1 MSLRIN
7 YNLASS
13 SAQRGLASSQDLYS
27 RMASRLSTGL
37 RINQAADDTAG
48 MAVSEKLKNQVRGLN
63 QAQRNAQDSVSML
76 QTAEGA
82 LTETHGI
89 LARIRELAVQSA
101 NDTLTASD
109 RANLQAEADQLVAEV
124 DRIASSTQFN
134 GITLLNKNSS
144 VSLHNSGLGLT
155 FQIGANSGNTLGV
168 TLSAVRSQDLGDVQT
183 LNAAHAVTGGAKTI
197 DVGSATAVN
206 YNATVDTAFDVR
218 DAINAANGNITA
230 SVKNGKLRLESGGA
244 AVGTVFANDG
254 GNLQSTLFGSNATV
268 NTVASSTSLEDL
280 GVSASGTMTITATSA
295 AITGATT
302 LANLGISS
310 GDTLVLGLSKAAGTG
325 GAAGTRTLADIG
337 VTAGGTLTIAFAD
350 AGVSPTETRSVAV
363 TYQTSDT
370 LSALASRIDTA
381 VTEAAALT
389 ANGNTGTD
397 TLVVTVGGSAGS
409 GAITLTG
416 NTTAYSGGTLTIN
429 AGTILTDLADSNS
442 GSGSLIS
449 KLNLTTITGAT
460 TGTTSASSASV
471 NTAAFTESV
480 TYTVGSE
487 TDLTAFAAGLQTAI
501 QGAGAIGT
509 STAFDVTSA
518 TAVINGSNQLAID
531 VSPSSNG
538 VTIATITGSGTNAL
552 RTLFGLGAAPASATA
567 TSAMNVAAQTETATV
582 SYTTSDTL
590 STIATKI
597 ATAVT
602 GIGRVGTSLIAG
614 NAGAAASFNAGTSMI
629 DITGVDTDTTLTF
642 SSGALR
648 TALNLAAPDTVT
660 ASGTTSSSAAIV
672 QNAYRLSS
680 NALTGV
686 TSISSSSSGSIDI
699 STQTAASAA
708 ISTLDSAINQV
719 STARANIGAI
729 ENRLDSTSRSLAV
742 ASENTAAANSRI
754 ADADIAQSMSEMVR
768 AQILQQA
775 GISVLAQ
782 ANQAPSLVLQLL
794 R

>member
-13 SAQRGLASSQDLYS
+13 SAQRGLGTSQDLYS

-101 NDTLTASD
+101 NDTLTVSD

-218 DAINAANGNITA
+218 DAINAAGGDITA
-230 SVKNGKLRLESGGA
+230 SVKNGKLRLESSA
-244 AVGTVFANDG
+244 AVSAVFANDG
-254 GNLQSTLFGSNATV
+254 GDLQSTLFATNATV

-280 GVSASGTMTITATSA
+280 GVSASGTMTITATSGT
-295 AITGATT
+295 ITGATT
-302 LANLGISS
+302 LTNLGINS

-325 GAAGTRTLADIG
+325 GAAGTMTLADLG
-337 VTAGGTLTIAFAD
+337 VTAGGTLTLAFAD
-350 AGVSPTETRSVAV
+350 AGVSPTETRSIAV

-389 ANGNTGTD
+389 ASGSTGTD
-397 TLVVTVGGSAGS
+397 TLAVTVGGSAGS

-460 TGTTSASSASV
+460 TGTTSASSATV
-471 NTAAFTESV
+471 NTATFTESV

-487 TDLTAFAAGLQTAI
+487 ADLTAFAAGLQTAI

-509 STAFDVTSA
+509 SAAFDVTSA

-602 GIGRVGTSLIAG
+602 GIGQVGTSLIAG

-648 TALNLAAPDTVT
+648 TALNLAAPDTAT

-680 NALTGV
+680 SALTGV

>member
-230 SVKNGKLRLESGGA
+230 SVKGGKLRLESSA
-244 AVGTVFANDG
+244 AVGTVFASDG

-325 GAAGTRTLADIG
+325 GAAGTMTLADLG
-337 VTAGGTLTIAFAD
+337 VSAGGTLTLAFAD

-389 ANGNTGTD
+389 ASGNTGTD
-397 TLVVTVGGSAGS
+397 TLAVIVGGSAGS

-648 TALNLAAPDTVT
+648 TALNLAAPDTAT

>member
-230 SVKNGKLRLESGGA
+230 SVKGGKLRLESSA
-244 AVGTVFANDG
+244 AVGTVFASDG

-280 GVSASGTMTITATSA
+280 GVSASGTMTITATSGT
-295 AITGATT
+295 ITGATT
-302 LANLGISS
+302 LTNLGINS

-350 AGVSPTETRSVAV
+350 AGVSPTETRSIAV

-389 ANGNTGTD
+389 ASGNTGTD
-397 TLVVTVGGSAGS
+397 TLAVIVGGSAGS

-648 TALNLAAPDTVT
+648 TALNLVSPDTVT

-686 TSISSSSSGSIDI
+686 TSISSSSTGSIDI

-719 STARANIGAI
+719 SSARANIGAI
-729 ENRLDSTSRSLAV
+729 QNRLESVGRSLAV

-754 ADADIAQSMSEMVR
+754 ADADVAQSMSELVR
-768 AQILQQA
+768 SQILQQA

>member
-13 SAQRGLASSQDLYS
+13 SAQRGLGTSQDLYS

-101 NDTLTASD
+101 NDTLTVSD

-218 DAINAANGNITA
+218 DAINAAGGDITA
-230 SVKNGKLRLESGGA
+230 SVKNGKLRLESSA
-244 AVGTVFANDG
+244 AVSAVFANDG
-254 GNLQSTLFGSNATV
+254 GDLQSTLFATNATV

-280 GVSASGTMTITATSA
+280 GVSASGTMTITATSGT
-295 AITGATT
+295 ITGATT
-302 LANLGISS
+302 LTNLGINS

-325 GAAGTRTLADIG
+325 GAAGTMTLADLG
-337 VTAGGTLTIAFAD
+337 VTAGGTLTLAFAD
-350 AGVSPTETRSVAV
+350 AGVSPTETRSIAV

-381 VTEAAALT
+381 VTEAAVLT
-389 ANGNTGTD
+389 ASGNTGTD
-397 TLVVTVGGSAGS
+397 TLAVTVGGSAGS

-416 NTTAYSGGTLTIN
+416 NATAYSGGILTIN

-460 TGTTSASSASV
+460 TGTTSASSATV
-471 NTAAFTESV
+471 NTATFTESV

-487 TDLTAFAAGLQTAI
+487 ADLTAFAAGLQTAI

-509 STAFDVTSA
+509 SAAFDVTSA

-602 GIGRVGTSLIAG
+602 GIGQVGTSLIAG

-648 TALNLAAPDTVT
+648 TALNLAAPDTAT

-680 NALTGV
+680 SALTGV

>member
-230 SVKNGKLRLESGGA
+230 SVKGGKLRLESSA
-244 AVGTVFANDG
+244 AVGTVFASDG

-280 GVSASGTMTITATSA
+280 GVSASGTMTITATSGT
-295 AITGATT
+295 ITGATT
-302 LANLGISS
+302 LTNLGINS

-350 AGVSPTETRSVAV
+350 AGVSPTETRSIAV

-370 LSALASRIDTA
+370 LSALASRIDIA

-389 ANGNTGTD
+389 ASGNTGTD
-397 TLVVTVGGSAGS
+397 TLAVIVGGSAGS

-648 TALNLAAPDTVT
+648 TALNLAAPDTAT

>member
-230 SVKNGKLRLESGGA
+230 SVKGGKLRLESSA
-244 AVGTVFANDG
+244 AVGTVFASDG

-280 GVSASGTMTITATSA
+280 GVSASGTMTITATSGT
-295 AITGATT
+295 ITGATT
-302 LANLGISS
+302 LTNLGINS

-325 GAAGTRTLADIG
+325 GAAGTMTLADIG
-337 VTAGGTLTIAFAD
+337 VTSGGTLTIAFAD
-350 AGVSPTETRSVAV
+350 AGVSPTETRSIAV

-389 ANGNTGTD
+389 ASGNTGTD
-397 TLVVTVGGSAGS
+397 TLAVIVGGSAGS

-614 NAGAAASFNAGTSMI
+614 NAGTAASFNAGTSMI

>member
-230 SVKNGKLRLESGGA
+230 SVKGGKLRLESSA
-244 AVGTVFANDG
+244 AVGTVFASDG

-280 GVSASGTMTITATSA
+280 GVSASGTMTITATSGT
-295 AITGATT
+295 ITGATT
-302 LANLGISS
+302 LTNLGINS

-325 GAAGTRTLADIG
+325 GAAGTMTLADIG
-337 VTAGGTLTIAFAD
+337 VTSGGTLTIAFAD
-350 AGVSPTETRSVAV
+350 AGVSPTETRSIAV

-389 ANGNTGTD
+389 ASGNTGTD
-397 TLVVTVGGSAGS
+397 TLAVIVGGSAGS

-648 TALNLAAPDTVT
+648 TALNLAAPDTAT

>member
-230 SVKNGKLRLESGGA
+230 SVKNGKLRLESSA

-254 GNLQSTLFGSNATV
+254 GNLQSTLFATNATV

-325 GAAGTRTLADIG
+325 GAAGTMTLADLG
-337 VTAGGTLTIAFAD
+337 VSAGGTLTLAFAD

-389 ANGNTGTD
+389 ASGNTGTD
-397 TLVVTVGGSAGS
+397 TLAVTVGGSAGS

-614 NAGAAASFNAGTSMI
+614 NAGTAASFNAGTSMI

>member
-13 SAQRGLASSQDLYS
+13 SAQRGLGTSQDLYS

-101 NDTLTASD
+101 NDTLTVSD

-218 DAINAANGNITA
+218 DAINAAGGDITA
-230 SVKNGKLRLESGGA
+230 SVKNGKLRLESSA
-244 AVGTVFANDG
+244 AVSAVFANDG
-254 GNLQSTLFGSNATV
+254 GDLQSTLFATNATV

-280 GVSASGTMTITATSA
+280 GVSASGTMTITATSGT
-295 AITGATT
+295 ITGATT
-302 LANLGISS
+302 LTNLGINS

-325 GAAGTRTLADIG
+325 GAAGTMTLADLG
-337 VTAGGTLTIAFAD
+337 VTAGGTLTLAFAD
-350 AGVSPTETRSVAV
+350 AGVSPTETRSIAV

-370 LSALASRIDTA
+370 LSVLASRIDTA
-381 VTEAAALT
+381 VTEAAVLT
-389 ANGNTGTD
+389 ASGNTGTD
-397 TLVVTVGGSAGS
+397 TLAVTVGGSAGS

-416 NTTAYSGGTLTIN
+416 NATAYSGGILTIN

-460 TGTTSASSASV
+460 TGTTSASSATV
-471 NTAAFTESV
+471 NTATFTESV

-487 TDLTAFAAGLQTAI
+487 ADLTAFAAGLQTAI

-509 STAFDVTSA
+509 SAAFDVTSA

-602 GIGRVGTSLIAG
+602 GIGQVGTSLIAG
-614 NAGAAASFNAGTSMI
+614 NAGTVASFNAGTSMI

-648 TALNLAAPDTVT
+648 TALNLAAPDTAT

-680 NALTGV
+680 SALTGV

>member
-1 MSLRIN
+1 MSLRIY

-13 SAQRGLASSQDLYS
+13 AAQRGLGTSQDLYS

-37 RINQAADDTAG
+37 RINQAADDSAG

-230 SVKNGKLRLESGGA
+230 SVKNGKLRLESSA
-244 AVGTVFANDG
+244 AVGTVFASDG

-280 GVSASGTMTITATSA
+280 GVSASGTMTITATSGT
-295 AITGATT
+295 ITGATT
-302 LANLGISS
+302 LTNLGINS

-325 GAAGTRTLADIG
+325 GAAGTMTLADIG
-337 VTAGGTLTIAFAD
+337 VTAGGTLTLAFAD

-381 VTEAAALT
+381 VSEAAALT
-389 ANGNTGTD
+389 ASGNTGTD
-397 TLVVTVGGSAGS
+397 TLAVIVGGSAGS

-614 NAGAAASFNAGTSMI
+614 NAGTAASFNAGTSMI

>member
-82 LTETHGI
+82 LAETHGI

-230 SVKNGKLRLESGGA
+230 SVKNGKLRLESSA
-244 AVGTVFANDG
+244 AVGTVFASDG

-280 GVSASGTMTITATSA
+280 GVSASGTMTITATSGT
-295 AITGATT
+295 ITGATT
-302 LANLGISS
+302 LTNLGINS

-325 GAAGTRTLADIG
+325 GAAGTMTLADIG
-337 VTAGGTLTIAFAD
+337 VTSGGTLTIAFAD
-350 AGVSPTETRSVAV
+350 AGVSPTETRSIAV

-389 ANGNTGTD
+389 ASGNTGTD
-397 TLVVTVGGSAGS
+397 TLAVIVGGSAGS

-614 NAGAAASFNAGTSMI
+614 NAGTAASFNAGTSMI

-648 TALNLAAPDTVT
+648 TALNLAAPDTAT

>member
-13 SAQRGLASSQDLYS
+13 SAQRGLGTSQDLYS

-101 NDTLTASD
+101 NDTLTVSD

-230 SVKNGKLRLESGGA
+230 SVKNGKLRLESSA
-244 AVGTVFANDG
+244 AVGTVFASDG

-280 GVSASGTMTITATSA
+280 GVSASGTMTITATSGT
-295 AITGATT
+295 ITGATT
-302 LANLGISS
+302 LTNLGINS

-350 AGVSPTETRSVAV
+350 AGVSPTETRSIAV

-370 LSALASRIDTA
+370 LSALASRIDIA

-648 TALNLAAPDTVT
+648 TALNLAAPDTAT

>member
-13 SAQRGLASSQDLYS
+13 SAQRGLGTSQDLYS

-101 NDTLTASD
+101 NDTLTVSD

-168 TLSAVRSQDLGDVQT
+168 TLSAVRAQDLGDVQT

-218 DAINAANGNITA
+218 DAINAAGGDITA
-230 SVKNGKLRLESGGA
+230 SVKNGKLRLESSA
-244 AVGTVFANDG
+244 AVSAVFANDG
-254 GNLQSTLFGSNATV
+254 GDLQSTLFATNATV

-280 GVSASGTMTITATSA
+280 GVSASGTMTITATSGT
-295 AITGATT
+295 ITGATT
-302 LANLGISS
+302 LTNLGINS

-325 GAAGTRTLADIG
+325 GAAGTMTLADLG

-350 AGVSPTETRSVAV
+350 AGVSPTETRSIAV

-389 ANGNTGTD
+389 ASGSTGTD
-397 TLVVTVGGSAGS
+397 TLAVTVGGSAGS

-460 TGTTSASSASV
+460 TGTTSASSATV

-487 TDLTAFAAGLQTAI
+487 ADLTAFAAGLQTAI

-509 STAFDVTSA
+509 SAAFDVTSA

-602 GIGRVGTSLIAG
+602 GIGQVGTSLIAG
-614 NAGAAASFNAGTSMI
+614 NAGTVASFNAGTSMI

-648 TALNLAAPDTVT
+648 TALNLAAPDTAT

-680 NALTGV
+680 SALTGV

>member
-13 SAQRGLASSQDLYS
+13 AAQRGLGTSQDLYS

-37 RINQAADDTAG
+37 RINQAADDSAG

-101 NDTLTASD
+101 NDTLTVSD

-218 DAINAANGNITA
+218 DAINAAGGDITA
-230 SVKNGKLRLESGGA
+230 SVKNGKLRLESSA
-244 AVGTVFANDG
+244 AVSAVFANDG
-254 GNLQSTLFGSNATV
+254 GDLQSTLFATNATV

-280 GVSASGTMTITATSA
+280 GVSASGTMTITATSGT
-295 AITGATT
+295 ITGATT
-302 LANLGISS
+302 LTNLGINS

-325 GAAGTRTLADIG
+325 GAAGTMTLADLG

-350 AGVSPTETRSVAV
+350 AGVSPTETRSIAV

-370 LSALASRIDTA
+370 LSALASRIDIA

-389 ANGNTGTD
+389 ASGSTGTD
-397 TLVVTVGGSAGS
+397 TLAVTVGGSAGS

-460 TGTTSASSASV
+460 TGTTSASSATV

-487 TDLTAFAAGLQTAI
+487 ADLTAFAAGLQTAI

-602 GIGRVGTSLIAG
+602 GIGQVGTSLIAG
-614 NAGAAASFNAGTSMI
+614 NAGTAASFNAGTSMI

-648 TALNLAAPDTVT
+648 TALNLAAPDTAT

-680 NALTGV
+680 IALTGV

>member
-13 SAQRGLASSQDLYS
+13 AAQRGLGTSQDLYS

-37 RINQAADDTAG
+37 RINQAADDSAG

-101 NDTLTASD
+101 NDTLTVSD

-218 DAINAANGNITA
+218 DAINAAGGDITA
-230 SVKNGKLRLESGGA
+230 SVKNGKLRLESSA
-244 AVGTVFANDG
+244 AVSAVFANDG
-254 GNLQSTLFGSNATV
+254 GDLQSTLFATNATV

-280 GVSASGTMTITATSA
+280 GVSASGTMTITATSGT
-295 AITGATT
+295 ITGATT
-302 LANLGISS
+302 LTNLGINS

-325 GAAGTRTLADIG
+325 GAAGTMTLADLG

-350 AGVSPTETRSVAV
+350 AGVSPTETRSIAV

-389 ANGNTGTD
+389 ASGSTGTD
-397 TLVVTVGGSAGS
+397 TLAVTVGGSAGS

-460 TGTTSASSASV
+460 TGTTSASSATV

-487 TDLTAFAAGLQTAI
+487 ADLTAFAAGLQTAI

-602 GIGRVGTSLIAG
+602 GIGQVGTSLIAG
-614 NAGAAASFNAGTSMI
+614 NAGTAASFNAGTSMI

-680 NALTGV
+680 IALTGV

>member
-13 SAQRGLASSQDLYS
+13 SAQRGLGTSQDLYS

-101 NDTLTASD
+101 NDTLTVSD

-218 DAINAANGNITA
+218 DAINAAGGDITA
-230 SVKNGKLRLESGGA
+230 SVKNGKLRLESSA
-244 AVGTVFANDG
+244 AVSAVFANDG
-254 GNLQSTLFGSNATV
+254 GDLQSTLFATNATV

-280 GVSASGTMTITATSA
+280 GVSASGTMTITATSGT
-295 AITGATT
+295 ITGATT
-302 LANLGISS
+302 LTNLGINS

-325 GAAGTRTLADIG
+325 GAAGTMTLADLG

-350 AGVSPTETRSVAV
+350 AGVSPTETRSIAV

-389 ANGNTGTD
+389 ASGSTGTD
-397 TLVVTVGGSAGS
+397 TLAVTVGGSAGS

-416 NTTAYSGGTLTIN
+416 NATAYSGGILTIN

-460 TGTTSASSASV
+460 TGTTSASSATV

-487 TDLTAFAAGLQTAI
+487 ADLTAFAAGLQTAI

-602 GIGRVGTSLIAG
+602 GIGQVGTSLIAG
-614 NAGAAASFNAGTSMI
+614 NAGTVASFNAGTSMI

-648 TALNLAAPDTVT
+648 TALNLAAPDTAT

-680 NALTGV
+680 IALTGV

>member
-13 SAQRGLASSQDLYS
+13 AAQRGLGTSQDLYS

-37 RINQAADDTAG
+37 RINQAADDSAG

-101 NDTLTASD
+101 NDTLTVSD

-218 DAINAANGNITA
+218 DAINAAGGDITA
-230 SVKNGKLRLESGGA
+230 SVKNGKLRLESSA
-244 AVGTVFANDG
+244 AVSAVFANDG
-254 GNLQSTLFGSNATV
+254 GDLQSTLFATNATV

-280 GVSASGTMTITATSA
+280 GVSASGTMTITATSGT
-295 AITGATT
+295 ITGATT
-302 LANLGISS
+302 LTNLGINS

-325 GAAGTRTLADIG
+325 GAAGTMTLADLG

-350 AGVSPTETRSVAV
+350 AGVSPTETRSIAV

-381 VTEAAALT
+381 VTEAVALT
-389 ANGNTGTD
+389 ASGSTGTD
-397 TLVVTVGGSAGS
+397 TLAVTVGGSAGS

-460 TGTTSASSASV
+460 TGTTSASSATV

-487 TDLTAFAAGLQTAI
+487 ADLTAFAAGLQTAI

-552 RTLFGLGAAPASATA
+552 RTLLGLGAAPASATA

-602 GIGRVGTSLIAG
+602 GIGQVGTSLIAG
-614 NAGAAASFNAGTSMI
+614 NAGTAASFNAGTSMI

-680 NALTGV
+680 IALTGV

>member
-13 SAQRGLASSQDLYS
+13 SAQRGLGTSQDLYS

-101 NDTLTASD
+101 NDTLTVSD

-218 DAINAANGNITA
+218 DAINAAGGDITA
-230 SVKNGKLRLESGGA
+230 SVKNGKLRLESSA
-244 AVGTVFANDG
+244 AVSAVFANDG
-254 GNLQSTLFGSNATV
+254 GDLQSTLFATNATV

-280 GVSASGTMTITATSA
+280 GVSASGTMTITATSGT
-295 AITGATT
+295 ITGATT
-302 LANLGISS
+302 LTNLGINS

-325 GAAGTRTLADIG
+325 GAAGTMTLADLG

-350 AGVSPTETRSVAV
+350 AGVSPTETRSIAV

-381 VTEAAALT
+381 VTEAAVLT
-389 ANGNTGTD
+389 ASGNTGTD
-397 TLVVTVGGSAGS
+397 TLAVTVGGSAGS

-460 TGTTSASSASV
+460 TGTTSASSATV

-487 TDLTAFAAGLQTAI
+487 ADLTAFAAGLQTAI

-509 STAFDVTSA
+509 SAAFDVTSA

-602 GIGRVGTSLIAG
+602 GIGQVGTSLIAG

-648 TALNLAAPDTVT
+648 TALNLAAPDTAT

-680 NALTGV
+680 IALTGV

>member
-1 MSLRIN
+1 
-7 YNLASS
+7 
-13 SAQRGLASSQDLYS
+13 
-27 RMASRLSTGL
+27 
-37 RINQAADDTAG
+37 
-48 MAVSEKLKNQVRGLN
+48 
-63 QAQRNAQDSVSML
+63 ML

-101 NDTLTASD
+101 NDTLTVSD

-218 DAINAANGNITA
+218 DAINAAGGDITA
-230 SVKNGKLRLESGGA
+230 SVKNGKLRLESSA
-244 AVGTVFANDG
+244 AVSAVFANDG
-254 GNLQSTLFGSNATV
+254 GDLQSTLFATNATV

-280 GVSASGTMTITATSA
+280 GVSASGTMTITATSGT
-295 AITGATT
+295 ITGATT
-302 LANLGISS
+302 LTNLGINS

-325 GAAGTRTLADIG
+325 GAAGTMTLADLG
-337 VTAGGTLTIAFAD
+337 VTAGGTLTLAFAD
-350 AGVSPTETRSVAV
+350 AGVSPTETRSIAV

-381 VTEAAALT
+381 VTEAAVLT
-389 ANGNTGTD
+389 ASGNTGTD
-397 TLVVTVGGSAGS
+397 TLAVTVGGSAGS

-416 NTTAYSGGTLTIN
+416 NATAYSGGILTIN

-460 TGTTSASSASV
+460 TGTTSASSATV
-471 NTAAFTESV
+471 NTATFTESV

-487 TDLTAFAAGLQTAI
+487 ADLTAFAAGLQTAI

-509 STAFDVTSA
+509 SAAFDVTSA

-602 GIGRVGTSLIAG
+602 GIGQVGTSLIAG
-614 NAGAAASFNAGTSMI
+614 NAGTVASFNAGTSMI

-648 TALNLAAPDTVT
+648 TALNLAAPDTAT

-680 NALTGV
+680 SALTGV

>member
-230 SVKNGKLRLESGGA
+230 SVKGGKLRLESSA
-244 AVGTVFANDG
+244 AVGTVFASDG

-280 GVSASGTMTITATSA
+280 GVSASGTMTITATSGT
-295 AITGATT
+295 ITGATT
-302 LANLGISS
+302 LTNLGINS

-325 GAAGTRTLADIG
+325 GAAGTMTLADIG
-337 VTAGGTLTIAFAD
+337 VTSGGTLTIAFAD
-350 AGVSPTETRSVAV
+350 AGVSPTETRSIAV

-370 LSALASRIDTA
+370 LSALASRIDIA

-397 TLVVTVGGSAGS
+397 TLAVIVGGSAGS

-648 TALNLAAPDTVT
+648 TALNLAAPDTAT

>member
-13 SAQRGLASSQDLYS
+13 SAQRGLGTSQDLYS

-101 NDTLTASD
+101 NDTLTVSD

-218 DAINAANGNITA
+218 DAINAAGGDITA
-230 SVKNGKLRLESGGA
+230 SVKNGKLRLESSA
-244 AVGTVFANDG
+244 AVSAVFANDG
-254 GNLQSTLFGSNATV
+254 GDLQSTLFATNATV

-280 GVSASGTMTITATSA
+280 GVSASGTMTITATSGT
-295 AITGATT
+295 ITGATT
-302 LANLGISS
+302 LTNLGINS

-325 GAAGTRTLADIG
+325 GAAGTMTLADLG
-337 VTAGGTLTIAFAD
+337 VTAGGTLTLAFAD
-350 AGVSPTETRSVAV
+350 AGVSPTETRSIAV

-389 ANGNTGTD
+389 ASGSTGTD
-397 TLVVTVGGSAGS
+397 TLAVTVGGSAGS

-460 TGTTSASSASV
+460 TGTTSASSATV
-471 NTAAFTESV
+471 NTATFTESV

-487 TDLTAFAAGLQTAI
+487 ADLTAFAAGLQTAI

-509 STAFDVTSA
+509 SAAFDVTSA

-602 GIGRVGTSLIAG
+602 GIGQVGTSLIAG
-614 NAGAAASFNAGTSMI
+614 NAGTVASFNAGTSMI

-648 TALNLAAPDTVT
+648 TALNLAAPDTAT

-680 NALTGV
+680 SALTGV

>member
-13 SAQRGLASSQDLYS
+13 SAQRGLGTSQDLYS

-101 NDTLTASD
+101 NDTLTVSD

-218 DAINAANGNITA
+218 DAINAAGGDITA
-230 SVKNGKLRLESGGA
+230 SVKNGKLRLESSA
-244 AVGTVFANDG
+244 AVSAVFANDG
-254 GNLQSTLFGSNATV
+254 GDLQSTLFATNATV

-280 GVSASGTMTITATSA
+280 GVSASGTMTITATSGT
-295 AITGATT
+295 ITGATT
-302 LANLGISS
+302 LTNLGINS

-325 GAAGTRTLADIG
+325 GAAGTMTLADLG
-337 VTAGGTLTIAFAD
+337 VTAGGTLTLAFAD
-350 AGVSPTETRSVAV
+350 AGVSPTETRSIAV

-389 ANGNTGTD
+389 ASGSTGTD
-397 TLVVTVGGSAGS
+397 TLAVTVGGSAGS

-460 TGTTSASSASV
+460 TGTTSASSATV

-487 TDLTAFAAGLQTAI
+487 ADLTAFAAGLQTAI

-509 STAFDVTSA
+509 SAAFDVTSA

-602 GIGRVGTSLIAG
+602 GIGQVGTSLIAG
-614 NAGAAASFNAGTSMI
+614 NAGTVASFNAGTSMI

-648 TALNLAAPDTVT
+648 TALNLAAPDTAT

-680 NALTGV
+680 IALTGV

>member
-13 SAQRGLASSQDLYS
+13 AAQRGLGTSQDLYS

-37 RINQAADDTAG
+37 RINQAADDSAG

-101 NDTLTASD
+101 NDTLTVSD

-218 DAINAANGNITA
+218 DAINAAGGDITA
-230 SVKNGKLRLESGGA
+230 SVKNGKLRLESSA
-244 AVGTVFANDG
+244 AVSAVFANDG
-254 GNLQSTLFGSNATV
+254 GDLQSTLFATNATV

-280 GVSASGTMTITATSA
+280 GVSASGTMTITATSGT
-295 AITGATT
+295 ITGATT
-302 LANLGISS
+302 LTNLGINS

-325 GAAGTRTLADIG
+325 GAAGTMTLADLG

-350 AGVSPTETRSVAV
+350 AGVSPTETRSIAV

-370 LSALASRIDTA
+370 LSALASRIDIA

-389 ANGNTGTD
+389 ASGSTGTD
-397 TLVVTVGGSAGS
+397 TLAVTVGGSAGS

-460 TGTTSASSASV
+460 TGTTSASSATV

-487 TDLTAFAAGLQTAI
+487 ADLTAFAAGLQTAI

-509 STAFDVTSA
+509 SAAFDVTSA

-602 GIGRVGTSLIAG
+602 GIGQVGTSLIAG
-614 NAGAAASFNAGTSMI
+614 NAGTAASFNAGTSMI

-680 NALTGV
+680 IALTGV

>member
-13 SAQRGLASSQDLYS
+13 SAQRGLGTSQDLYS

-101 NDTLTASD
+101 NDTLTVSD

-218 DAINAANGNITA
+218 DAINAAGGDITA
-230 SVKNGKLRLESGGA
+230 SVKNGKLRLESSA
-244 AVGTVFANDG
+244 AVSAVFANDG
-254 GNLQSTLFGSNATV
+254 GDLQSTLFATNATV

-280 GVSASGTMTITATSA
+280 GVSASGTMTITATSGT
-295 AITGATT
+295 ITGATT
-302 LANLGISS
+302 LTNLGINS

-325 GAAGTRTLADIG
+325 GAAGTMTLADLG
-337 VTAGGTLTIAFAD
+337 VTVGGTLTIAFAD
-350 AGVSPTETRSVAV
+350 AGVSPTETRSIAV

-389 ANGNTGTD
+389 ASGSTGTD
-397 TLVVTVGGSAGS
+397 TLAVTVGGSAGS

-460 TGTTSASSASV
+460 TGTTSASSATV

-487 TDLTAFAAGLQTAI
+487 ADLTAFAAGLQTAI

-602 GIGRVGTSLIAG
+602 GIGQVGTSLIAG

-648 TALNLAAPDTVT
+648 TALNLAAPDTAT

-680 NALTGV
+680 IALTGV

>member
-13 SAQRGLASSQDLYS
+13 AAQRGLGTSQDLYS

-37 RINQAADDTAG
+37 RINRAADDTAG

-168 TLSAVRSQDLGDVQT
+168 TLSAVRAQDLGDVQT

-218 DAINAANGNITA
+218 DAINAAGGDITA
-230 SVKNGKLRLESGGA
+230 SVKNGKLRLESSA
-244 AVGTVFANDG
+244 AVSAVFANDG
-254 GNLQSTLFGSNATV
+254 GDLQSTLFATNATV

-280 GVSASGTMTITATSA
+280 GVSASGTMTITATSG

-302 LANLGISS
+302 LTNLGINS

-325 GAAGTRTLADIG
+325 GAAGTMTLADIG

-350 AGVSPTETRSVAV
+350 AGVSPTETRSIAV

-389 ANGNTGTD
+389 ASGSTGTD
-397 TLVVTVGGSAGS
+397 TLAVTVGGSAGS

-460 TGTTSASSASV
+460 TGTTSASSALV

-552 RTLFGLGAAPASATA
+552 RTLLGLGAAPASATA

-602 GIGRVGTSLIAG
+602 GIGQVGTSLIAG
-614 NAGAAASFNAGTSMI
+614 NAGTAASFNAGTSMI

-648 TALNLAAPDTVT
+648 TALNLAAPDTAT

-680 NALTGV
+680 SALTGV

>member
-230 SVKNGKLRLESGGA
+230 SVKNGKLRLESSA
-244 AVGTVFANDG
+244 AVGTVFASDG

-280 GVSASGTMTITATSA
+280 GVSASGTMTITATSGT
-295 AITGATT
+295 ITGATT
-302 LANLGISS
+302 LTNLGINS

-325 GAAGTRTLADIG
+325 GAAGTMTLADIG
-337 VTAGGTLTIAFAD
+337 VTSGGTLTIAFAD

-389 ANGNTGTD
+389 ASGNTGTD
-397 TLVVTVGGSAGS
+397 TLAVIVGGSAGS

-416 NTTAYSGGTLTIN
+416 NTTGYSGGTLTIN

-648 TALNLAAPDTVT
+648 TALNLAAPDTAT

>member
-230 SVKNGKLRLESGGA
+230 SVKNGKLRLESSA
-244 AVGTVFANDG
+244 AVGTVFASDG

-280 GVSASGTMTITATSA
+280 GVSASGTMTITATSGT
-295 AITGATT
+295 ITGATT
-302 LANLGISS
+302 LTNLGINS

-325 GAAGTRTLADIG
+325 GAAGTMTLADLG

-350 AGVSPTETRSVAV
+350 AGVSPTETRSIAV

-370 LSALASRIDTA
+370 LSALASRIDIA

-389 ANGNTGTD
+389 ASGNTGTD
-397 TLVVTVGGSAGS
+397 TLAVIVGGSAGS

-614 NAGAAASFNAGTSMI
+614 NAGTAASFNAGTSMI

>member
-13 SAQRGLASSQDLYS
+13 SAQRGLGTSQDLYS

-101 NDTLTASD
+101 NDTLTVSD

-218 DAINAANGNITA
+218 DAINAAGGDITA
-230 SVKNGKLRLESGGA
+230 SVKNGKLRLESSA
-244 AVGTVFANDG
+244 AVSAVFANDG
-254 GNLQSTLFGSNATV
+254 GDLQSTLFATNATV

-280 GVSASGTMTITATSA
+280 GVSASGTMTITATSGT
-295 AITGATT
+295 ITGATT
-302 LANLGISS
+302 LTNLGINS

-325 GAAGTRTLADIG
+325 GAAGTMTLADLG
-337 VTAGGTLTIAFAD
+337 VTAGGTLTLAFAD
-350 AGVSPTETRSVAV
+350 AGVSPTETRSIAV

-370 LSALASRIDTA
+370 LSVLASRIDTA
-381 VTEAAALT
+381 VTEAAVLT
-389 ANGNTGTD
+389 ASGNTGTD
-397 TLVVTVGGSAGS
+397 TLAVTVGGSAGS

-460 TGTTSASSASV
+460 TGTTSASSATV
-471 NTAAFTESV
+471 NTATFTESV

-487 TDLTAFAAGLQTAI
+487 ADLTAFAAGLQTAI

-509 STAFDVTSA
+509 SAAFDVTSA

-602 GIGRVGTSLIAG
+602 GIGQVGTSLIAG

-648 TALNLAAPDTVT
+648 TALNLAAPDTAT

-680 NALTGV
+680 SALTGV

>member
-13 SAQRGLASSQDLYS
+13 SAQRGLGTSQDLYS

-37 RINQAADDTAG
+37 RINQAADDSAG

-101 NDTLTASD
+101 NDTLTVSD

-218 DAINAANGNITA
+218 DAINAAGGDITA
-230 SVKNGKLRLESGGA
+230 SVKNGKLRLESSA
-244 AVGTVFANDG
+244 AVSAVFANDG
-254 GNLQSTLFGSNATV
+254 GDLQSTLFATNATV

-280 GVSASGTMTITATSA
+280 GVSASGTMTITATSGT
-295 AITGATT
+295 ITGATT
-302 LANLGISS
+302 LTNLGINS

-325 GAAGTRTLADIG
+325 GAAGTMTLADLG

-350 AGVSPTETRSVAV
+350 AGVSPTETRSIAV

-370 LSALASRIDTA
+370 LSALASRIDIA

-389 ANGNTGTD
+389 ASGSTGTD
-397 TLVVTVGGSAGS
+397 TLAVTVGGSAGS

-460 TGTTSASSASV
+460 TGTTSASSATV

-487 TDLTAFAAGLQTAI
+487 ADLTAFAAGLQMAI

-602 GIGRVGTSLIAG
+602 GIGQVGTSLIAG
-614 NAGAAASFNAGTSMI
+614 NAGTAASFNAGTSMI

-680 NALTGV
+680 IALTGV

>member
-230 SVKNGKLRLESGGA
+230 SVKGGKLRLESSA
-244 AVGTVFANDG
+244 AVGTVFASDG

-280 GVSASGTMTITATSA
+280 GVSASGTMTITATSGT
-295 AITGATT
+295 ITGATT
-302 LANLGISS
+302 LTNLGINS

-350 AGVSPTETRSVAV
+350 AGVSPTETRSIAV

-648 TALNLAAPDTVT
+648 TALNLAAPDTAT

>member
-230 SVKNGKLRLESGGA
+230 SVKNGKLRLESSA

-254 GNLQSTLFGSNATV
+254 GNLQSTLFATNATV

-325 GAAGTRTLADIG
+325 GAAGTMTLADLG
-337 VTAGGTLTIAFAD
+337 VSAGGTLTLAFAD

-370 LSALASRIDTA
+370 LSALASRIDIA

-614 NAGAAASFNAGTSMI
+614 NAGTAASFNAGTSMI

-648 TALNLAAPDTVT
+648 TALNLAAPDTAT

>member
-13 SAQRGLASSQDLYS
+13 SAQRGLGTSQDLYS

-37 RINQAADDTAG
+37 RINRAADDTAG

-168 TLSAVRSQDLGDVQT
+168 TLSAVRAQDLGDVQT

-218 DAINAANGNITA
+218 DAINAAGGDITA
-230 SVKNGKLRLESGGA
+230 SVKNGKLRLESSA
-244 AVGTVFANDG
+244 AVSAVFANDG
-254 GNLQSTLFGSNATV
+254 GDLQSTLFATNATV

-280 GVSASGTMTITATSA
+280 GVSASGTMTITATSG

-302 LANLGISS
+302 LTNLGINS

-325 GAAGTRTLADIG
+325 GAAGTMTLADIG

-350 AGVSPTETRSVAV
+350 AGVSPTETRSIAV

-389 ANGNTGTD
+389 ASGSTGTD
-397 TLVVTVGGSAGS
+397 TLAVTVGGSAGS

-429 AGTILTDLADSNS
+429 AGTIFTDLADSSS

-460 TGTTSASSASV
+460 TGTTSASSALV

-552 RTLFGLGAAPASATA
+552 RTLLGLGAAPASATA

-614 NAGAAASFNAGTSMI
+614 NAGTAASFNAGTSMI
-629 DITGVDTDTTLTF
+629 DITSVDTDTTLTF

-648 TALNLAAPDTVT
+648 TALNLAAPDTAT

-680 NALTGV
+680 SALTGV

>member
-13 SAQRGLASSQDLYS
+13 SAQRGLGTSQDLYS

-101 NDTLTASD
+101 NDTLTVSD

-218 DAINAANGNITA
+218 DAINAAGGDITA
-230 SVKNGKLRLESGGA
+230 SVKNGKLRLESSA
-244 AVGTVFANDG
+244 AVSAVFANDG
-254 GNLQSTLFGSNATV
+254 GDLQSTLFATNATV

-280 GVSASGTMTITATSA
+280 GVSASGTMTITATSGT
-295 AITGATT
+295 ITGATT
-302 LANLGISS
+302 LTNLGINS

-325 GAAGTRTLADIG
+325 GAAGTMTLADLG
-337 VTAGGTLTIAFAD
+337 VTAGGTLTLAFAD
-350 AGVSPTETRSVAV
+350 AGVSPTETRSIAV

-370 LSALASRIDTA
+370 LSALASRIDIA

-389 ANGNTGTD
+389 ASGSTGTD
-397 TLVVTVGGSAGS
+397 TLAVIVGGSAGS

-460 TGTTSASSASV
+460 TGTTSASSATV

-487 TDLTAFAAGLQTAI
+487 ADLTAFAAGLQTAI

-602 GIGRVGTSLIAG
+602 GIGQVGTSLIAG

-648 TALNLAAPDTVT
+648 TALNLAAPDTAT

-680 NALTGV
+680 IALTGV

-782 ANQAPSLVLQLL
+782 ANQAPSIVLQLL

>member
-13 SAQRGLASSQDLYS
+13 AAQRGLGTSQDLYS

-101 NDTLTASD
+101 NDTLTVSD

-155 FQIGANSGNTLGV
+155 FQIGANRGNTLGV

-218 DAINAANGNITA
+218 DAINAAGGNITA
-230 SVKNGKLRLESGGA
+230 SVKNGKLRLESSA
-244 AVGTVFANDG
+244 AVSAVFANDG
-254 GNLQSTLFGSNATV
+254 GDLQSTLFATNATV

-280 GVSASGTMTITATSA
+280 GVSASGTMTITATSGT
-295 AITGATT
+295 ITGATT
-302 LANLGISS
+302 LTNLGINS

-325 GAAGTRTLADIG
+325 GAAGTMTLADLG

-350 AGVSPTETRSVAV
+350 AGVSPTETRSIAV

-370 LSALASRIDTA
+370 LSALATRIDTA
-381 VTEAAALT
+381 VSEAAALT
-389 ANGNTGTD
+389 ASGNTGTD
-397 TLVVTVGGSAGS
+397 TLAVTVGGSAGS

-460 TGTTSASSASV
+460 TGTTSASSATV

-487 TDLTAFAAGLQTAI
+487 ADLTAFAAGLQTAI

-538 VTIATITGSGTNAL
+538 VTIATITGSGTNKL
-552 RTLFGLGAAPASATA
+552 RTLLGLGAAPASATA

-590 STIATKI
+590 ASVATKI
-597 ATAVT
+597 QTAVS
-602 GIGRVGTSLIAG
+602 GIGRVGTSLIASS
-614 NAGAAASFNAGTSMI
+614 AGTAASFNAGTSAI
-629 DITGVDTDTTLTF
+629 DITGVDTDTTLAF

-648 TALNLAAPDTVT
+648 TALNLAAPDTSV
-660 ASGTTSSSAAIV
+660 AGTTSSSAAIV
-672 QNAYRLSS
+672 QDKYRLQSIS
-680 NALTGV
+680 LSGV
-686 TSISSSSSGSIDI
+686 TSISSGTGGILDI
-699 STQTAASAA
+699 GTQTAASAA
-708 ISTLDSAINQV
+708 ISTVDSAINLV
-719 STARANIGAI
+719 SSARASVGAMQT
-729 ENRLDSTSRSLAV
+729 RLESAARSIAI
-742 ASENTAAANSRI
+742 ASENAAAANSRI
-754 ADADIAQSMSEMVR
+754 ADADIAQSMSDLVR

-782 ANQAPSLVLQLL
+782 ANQAPALVLQLL

>member
-13 SAQRGLASSQDLYS
+13 SAQRGLGTSQDLYS

-101 NDTLTASD
+101 NDTLTVSD

-218 DAINAANGNITA
+218 DAINAAGGDITA
-230 SVKNGKLRLESGGA
+230 SVKNGKLRLESSA
-244 AVGTVFANDG
+244 AVSAVFANDG
-254 GNLQSTLFGSNATV
+254 GDLQSTLFATNATV

-280 GVSASGTMTITATSA
+280 GVSASGTMTITATSGT
-295 AITGATT
+295 ITGATT
-302 LANLGISS
+302 LTNLGINS

-325 GAAGTRTLADIG
+325 GAAGTMTLADLG

-350 AGVSPTETRSVAV
+350 AGVSPTETRSIAV

-370 LSALASRIDTA
+370 LSVLASRINTA
-381 VTEAAALT
+381 VTEAAVLT
-389 ANGNTGTD
+389 ASGNTGTD
-397 TLVVTVGGSAGS
+397 TLAVTVGGSAGS

-460 TGTTSASSASV
+460 TGTTSASSATV
-471 NTAAFTESV
+471 NTATFTESV

-487 TDLTAFAAGLQTAI
+487 ADLTAFAAGLQTAI

-509 STAFDVTSA
+509 SAAFDVTSA

-602 GIGRVGTSLIAG
+602 GIGQVGTSLIAG

-648 TALNLAAPDTVT
+648 TALNLAAPDTAT

-680 NALTGV
+680 IALTGV

>member
-13 SAQRGLASSQDLYS
+13 AAQRGLGTSQDLYS

-37 RINQAADDTAG
+37 RINQAADDSAG

-101 NDTLTASD
+101 NDTLTVSD

-218 DAINAANGNITA
+218 DAINAAGGDITA
-230 SVKNGKLRLESGGA
+230 SVKNGKLRLESSA
-244 AVGTVFANDG
+244 AVSAVFANDG
-254 GNLQSTLFGSNATV
+254 GDLQSTLFATNATV

-280 GVSASGTMTITATSA
+280 GVSASGTMTITATSGT
-295 AITGATT
+295 ITGATT
-302 LANLGISS
+302 LTNLGINS

-325 GAAGTRTLADIG
+325 GAAGTMTLADLG
-337 VTAGGTLTIAFAD
+337 VTAGGTLTLAFAD
-350 AGVSPTETRSVAV
+350 AGVSPTETRSIAV

-370 LSALASRIDTA
+370 LSALASRIDIA

-389 ANGNTGTD
+389 ASGSTGTD
-397 TLVVTVGGSAGS
+397 TLAVTVGGSAGS

-460 TGTTSASSASV
+460 TGTTSASSATV

-487 TDLTAFAAGLQTAI
+487 ADLTAFAAGLQTAI

-602 GIGRVGTSLIAG
+602 GIGQVGTSLIAG
-614 NAGAAASFNAGTSMI
+614 NAGTAASFNAGTSMI

-648 TALNLAAPDTVT
+648 TALNLAAPDTAT

-680 NALTGV
+680 IALTGV

>member
-7 YNLASS
+7 YNLASLA
-13 SAQRGLASSQDLYS
+13 AQRGLGTSQDLYS

-101 NDTLTASD
+101 NDTLTVSD

-168 TLSAVRSQDLGDVQT
+168 TLSAVRAQDLGDVQT

-218 DAINAANGNITA
+218 DAINAAGGDITA
-230 SVKNGKLRLESGGA
+230 SVKNGKLRLESSA
-244 AVGTVFANDG
+244 AVSAVFANDG
-254 GNLQSTLFGSNATV
+254 GDLQSTLFATNATV

-280 GVSASGTMTITATSA
+280 GVSASGTMTITATSGT
-295 AITGATT
+295 ITGATT
-302 LANLGISS
+302 LTNLGINS

-325 GAAGTRTLADIG
+325 GAAGTMTLADLG

-350 AGVSPTETRSVAV
+350 AGVSPTETRSIAV

-370 LSALASRIDTA
+370 LSALASRIDIA

-389 ANGNTGTD
+389 ASGSTGTD
-397 TLVVTVGGSAGS
+397 TLAVTVGGSAGS

-460 TGTTSASSASV
+460 TGTTSASSATV
-471 NTAAFTESV
+471 NTATFTESV

-487 TDLTAFAAGLQTAI
+487 ADLTAFAAGLQTAI

-509 STAFDVTSA
+509 SAAFDVTSA

-602 GIGRVGTSLIAG
+602 GIGQVGTSLIAG
-614 NAGAAASFNAGTSMI
+614 NAGTAASFNAGTSMI

-680 NALTGV
+680 IALTGV

>member
-230 SVKNGKLRLESGGA
+230 SVKNGKLRLESSA
-244 AVGTVFANDG
+244 AVGTVFASDG

-280 GVSASGTMTITATSA
+280 GVSASGTMTITATSGT
-295 AITGATT
+295 ITGATT
-302 LANLGISS
+302 LTNLGINS

-350 AGVSPTETRSVAV
+350 AGVSPTETRSIAV

-370 LSALASRIDTA
+370 LSALASRIDIA

-389 ANGNTGTD
+389 ASGNTGTD
-397 TLVVTVGGSAGS
+397 TLAVIVGGSAGS

-648 TALNLAAPDTVT
+648 TALNLAAPDTAT